1 VVHSYLALDAARDD
15 RRLELVVQLQFHT
28 LMHTYAYGDIPKQ
41 YHVLRYP
48 AKPGQS

>member
-1 VVHSYLALDAARDD
+1 VHSLLAIDTACDD
-15 RRLELVVQLQFHT
+15 RILDLVVQLQSHT

-48 AKPGQS
+48 AKPG